1 MAAIDLITRL
11 QYDNTEIAQT
21 ERLNMSDYVIPAPQ
35 VASIPVVGGGQF
47 PVRRVYCI
55 GRNYAAHAIEMG
67 HDPDR
72 ESPFFFQKN
81 PNNMDASGDFPYPP
95 HSSDVH
101 HEIEMLVAL
110 KSGGTNIAINN
121 ALDHV
126 WGYGISLDMTRRD
139 LQGQA
144 KKMGRPWEIGK
155 AFERSGPTEPL
166 HPVSKVGHLDQGRV
180 ELKID
185 GAVKQEGDL
194 NQMIWKVPE
203 MISYLSDYFE
213 LAAGD
218 VIMSGTPAGVGPV
231 ERGSLMVASIEGLGA
246 LNVSVV

>member
-1 MAAIDLITRL
+1 MTEFAIDTPPIVALP
-11 QYDNTEIAQT
+11 IAGS
-21 ERLNMSDYVIPAPQ
+21 EAL
-35 VASIPVVGGGQF
+35 F

-72 ESPFFFQKN
+72 EPPFFFQKN
-81 PNNMDASGDFPYPP
+81 PNNLDPSGEFPYPP

-101 HEIEMLVAL
+101 HEAEVAVML
-110 KSGGTNIAINN
+110 KSGGTNIPLDKAESHIFGY
-121 ALDHV
+121 AL
-126 WGYGISLDMTRRD
+126 SLDMTRRD
-139 LQGQA
+139 LQGAQ

-155 AFERSGPTEPL
+155 AFERSAPVGPI
-166 HPVSKVGHLDQGRV
+166 HPVSSTGLLN
-180 ELKID
+180 E
-185 GAVKQEGDL
+185 GAITLEVNGEVRQEGDL

-218 VIMSGTPAGVGPV
+218 VILSGTPSGVGPV
-231 ERGSLMVASIEGLGA
+231 VRGDVMKMSVNGLGT
-246 LNVSVV
+246 LTIPVT